1 MNDRR
6 PLLAIAL
13 IMVIAFLPTVFLR
26 KPAPPAVA
34 DSTLAAGEAS
44 ASTPSAAPLSAP
56 APVRAA
62 GDTMAAL
69 PTPPA
74 IAEDTIVVRSPIYV
88 YGVSTRGGRIV
99 SARFLEYTT
108 LAEGEGRDTLELVP
122 AAAPLLDNRL
132 IVAGDTVDF
141 AASGFTADANEVVL
155 GAGDTKTLTLTG
167 TVRGLP
173 ATLRYTFQHH
183 DYRIEVSGTIGGLPV
198 TGATLLLG
206 MGDGFRQTEA
216 VAAEN
221 LRESGVVVK
230 RDKSELTRFSALEPD
245 STRVFGGPFE
255 WAAVKS
261 KYFVLGVFAYDSLR
275 TDGPKG
281 QIGSVIAT
289 VRDTAERVTR
299 ADVAAS
305 LTVPTAGTFGATLYL
320 GPMEYD
326 HLTAMGRDFDDVN
339 PYGWPGF
346 RTIIRPFAVGIRT
359 VFVWMHEALGL
370 AYGWVV
376 VAFGVLIRLL
386 LWPLNQKA
394 MRSMTAMQAIQP
406 ELQRLQGRYK
416 QDPQKLQTEMFKLY
430 KEHNVNPLGGC
441 WPMLLP
447 YPFLIAVFF
456 VLANTIE
463 LRGVGFLWMPDLA
476 RFDPLYIIPVVMAA
490 SMFLMTKIGQMGMP
504 PNPQAKMMMYV
515 MPAMFLVMFSKFAS
529 GLNLYYAVQNL
540 AALPQQWL
548 IMRERQKLSGGRRS

>member
-1 MNDRR
+1 
-6 PLLAIAL
+6 
-13 IMVIAFLPTVFLR
+13 MVIAFLPTIFLK
-26 KPAPPAVA
+26 KPAPPVAADSAVA
-34 DSTLAAGEAS
+34 GVD
-44 ASTPSAAPLSAP
+44 ASTVAPGAASLGAP
-56 APVRAA
+56 APVLTA
-62 GDTMAAL
+62 GDTIAAA
-69 PTPPA
+69 PTAPMLV
-74 IAEDTIVVRSPIYV
+74 EDTIVVRSPIYA
-88 YGVSTRGGRIV
+88 YGISTRGGRII
-99 SARFLEYTT
+99 SARFLEYRT

-122 AAAPLLDNRL
+122 GAAPLLDNRL
-132 IVAGDTVDF
+132 IIAGDTVDF
-141 AASGFTADANEVVL
+141 EATGFTADADELVV
-155 GAGDTKTLTLTG
+155 GAGETKTLTLTG

-183 DYRIEVSGTIGGLPV
+183 DYRIEVAGTVGGLPV

-206 MGDGFRQTEA
+206 MGEGFRQTEA

-230 RDKSELTRFSALEPD
+230 RDKTELTRYSALEPD
-245 STRVFGGPFE
+245 STQVFGGPFE
-255 WAAVKS
+255 WAAVKN

-289 VRDTAERVTR
+289 VRDTAETVTR
-299 ADVAAS
+299 AEVVAS
-305 LTVPTAGTFGATLYL
+305 LTVPTAGGFAATVYL

-326 HLTAMGRDFDDVN
+326 HLTGMGRDFDDVN

-359 VFVWMHEALGL
+359 VFVWMHESLGL

-406 ELQRLQGRYK
+406 ELQRLQERYK

-476 RFDPLYIIPVVMAA
+476 RFDPLYIIPVVMAG
-490 SMFLMTKIGQMGMP
+490 SMYLMTKIGQMGMP

-515 MPAMFLVMFSKFAS
+515 MPVLFLVMFSKFAS

-548 IMRERQKLSGGRRS
+548 IMQERKKLAGSRKS

>member
-13 IMVIAFLPTVFLR
+13 IMVIAFLPSIFLK

-34 DSTLAAGEAS
+34 DSA
-44 ASTPSAAPLSAP
+44 AAPATDSAVAPPLAAP
-56 APVRAA
+56 APALAA
-62 GDTMAAL
+62 GDTTAAL
-69 PTPPA
+69 PAASA
-74 IAEDTIVVRSPIYV
+74 IVDDTIEVRSPIYA
-88 YGVSTRGGRIV
+88 YGISTRGGRIV
-99 SARFLEYTT
+99 SARFLEYRS

-141 AASGFTADANEVVL
+141 AATGFTADAENLVV
-155 GAGDTKTLTLTG
+155 GEGETQTLTLTG

-183 DYRIEVSGTIGGLPV
+183 DYRIDVAGTIGGLPV

-230 RDKSELTRFSALEPD
+230 RDKSELTRFGELEPD
-245 STRVFGGPFE
+245 STEVFGGPFE
-255 WAAVKS
+255 WAAVKN
-261 KYFVLGVFAYDSLR
+261 KYFVMGVFAYDSLR

-281 QIGSVIAT
+281 QIGSVIAA
-289 VRDTAERVTR
+289 VRDTNETVTR
-299 ADVAAS
+299 ADVSAS
-305 LTVPTAGTFGATLYL
+305 LTVPTSGGFAATLYL

-359 VFVWMHEALGL
+359 VFVWMHESLGL
-370 AYGWVV
+370 AYGWVIV
-376 VAFGVLIRLL
+376 TFGVLIRLL

-406 ELQRLQGRYK
+406 ELQRLQERYK

-476 RFDPLYIIPVVMAA
+476 RFDPLYIIPVLMAG
-490 SMFLMTKIGQMGMP
+490 SMYLMTKIGQMGMP
-504 PNPQAKMMMYV
+504 PNPQTKIMMYL
-515 MPAMFLVMFSKFAS
+515 MPGMFLVLFAKFAA

-548 IMRERQKLSGGRRS
+548 IMKERQKLKKA

>member
-13 IMVIAFLPTVFLR
+13 IMVIAFLPTIFLK
-26 KPAPPAVA
+26 KPAPPVAA
-34 DSTLAAGEAS
+34 DSTAAAGIVDS
-44 ASTPSAAPLSAP
+44 AEAAPQGAPLEAP
-56 APVRAA
+56 APVLAA
-62 GDTMAAL
+62 GDSLPAA
-69 PTPPA
+69 PVMPA
-74 IAEDTIVVRSPIYV
+74 IAEDTIEVRSPIYA
-88 YGVSTRGGRIV
+88 YGISTRGGRIV
-99 SARFLEYTT
+99 SARFLEYRS
-108 LAEGEGRDTLELVP
+108 LAEGDARDTLELVP
-122 AAAPLLDNRL
+122 ATAPLLDNRL
-132 IVAGDTVDF
+132 IIAGDTVAF
-141 AASGFTADANEVVL
+141 AATSFTADAENLVV
-155 GAGDTKTLTLTG
+155 GEGETKTLTLTG

-183 DYRIEVSGTIGGLPV
+183 DYRIEVAGTIGGLPV

-206 MGDGFRQTEA
+206 MGEGFRQTEA

-221 LRESGVVVK
+221 LRESGLVVK
-230 RDKSELTRFSALEPD
+230 QDKSELTRFGELEPD
-245 STRVFGGPFE
+245 SMQVFGGPFE
-255 WAAVKS
+255 WAAVKN
-261 KYFVLGVFAYDSLR
+261 KYFVMGVFAYDSLR

-289 VRDTAERVTR
+289 VRDTAETVTR
-299 ADVAAS
+299 AQVAAS
-305 LTVPTAGTFGATLYL
+305 LTVPTNGTFTTTLYL

-359 VFVWMHEALGL
+359 VFVWMHESLGL
-370 AYGWVV
+370 AYGWVI

-406 ELQRLQGRYK
+406 ELQRLQERYK
-416 QDPQKLQTEMFKLY
+416 QDPQKLQAEMFKLY

-476 RFDPLYIIPVVMAA
+476 RFDPLYIIPVLMAG
-490 SMFLMTKIGQMGMP
+490 SMFVMSKIGQMGMP

-515 MPAMFLVMFSKFAS
+515 MPVMFLVLFAKFAS

-548 IMRERQKLSGGRRS
+548 IMRERQKLKKT

>member
-13 IMVIAFLPTVFLR
+13 IMVIAFLPTIFL
-26 KPAPPAVA
+26 KKPVPPAAVDSSAAMQGAAPIATPAPTLTA
-34 DSTLAAGEAS
+34 DDTTAALAA
-44 ASTPSAAPLSAP
+44 T
-56 APVRAA
+56 
-62 GDTMAAL
+62 
-69 PTPPA
+69 PA
-74 IAEDTIVVRSPIYV
+74 IVEDTIVVRSPIYA
-88 YGVSTRGGRIV
+88 YGISTRGGRIV
-99 SARFLEYTT
+99 SARFLEYRS
-108 LAEGEGRDTLELVP
+108 LAEGEGRDTLDLVP
-122 AAAPLLDNRL
+122 TTAPLLDNRL
-132 IVAGDTVDF
+132 IIAGDTVEF
-141 AASGFTADANEVVL
+141 AATGFTADADEVVV
-155 GAGDTKTLTLTG
+155 GEGETKTLTLTG

-173 ATLRYTFQHH
+173 ATLRYTFQHR
-183 DYRIEVSGTIGGLPV
+183 DYRIEVAGTIGGLPV

-206 MGDGFRQTEA
+206 MGEGFRQTEA

-221 LRESGVVVK
+221 LRESGLVVK
-230 RDKSELTRFSALEPD
+230 QDKSELTRFGELEPD
-245 STRVFGGPFE
+245 STQVFGGPFE
-255 WAAVKS
+255 WAAVKN
-261 KYFVLGVFAYDSLR
+261 KYFVMGVFAYDSLR

-281 QIGSVIAT
+281 QVGSVIAT
-289 VRDTAERVTR
+289 VRDTTKTVTR
-299 ADVAAS
+299 AQVSAS
-305 LTVPTAGTFGATLYL
+305 LTVPTFGAFATTLYL

-326 HLTAMGRDFDDVN
+326 RLTAMGRDFDDVN

-359 VFVWMHEALGL
+359 VFVWMHEAMGL
-370 AYGWVV
+370 AYGWVI
-376 VAFGVLIRLL
+376 VAFGALIRLL

-406 ELQRLQGRYK
+406 ELQRLQERYK
-416 QDPQKLQTEMFKLY
+416 QDPDRLQKEMFKLY

-476 RFDPLYIIPVVMAA
+476 RFDPLYIIPVLMAGSMYVM
-490 SMFLMTKIGQMGMP
+490 SKIGQIGMP

-515 MPAMFLVMFSKFAS
+515 MPVMFLVLFAKFAS

-548 IMRERQKLSGGRRS
+548 IMKERRKLGGGRS